1 VAGASI
7 LVVDDERSMRELLRI
22 ALGRA
27 GHKVTIADSP
37 DAARAAYEASDF
49 DLVITDL
56 RMPGGSGLDVLD
68 GVKALR
74 PNTQV
79 VVVTAFATPETA
91 IAALKRGAYDYL
103 TKPFKVD
110 EVGVVVAR
118 ALEKRTLLRDNLEL
132 RAELEGRFRLDRMV
146 GKSPAMQRLFELLRK
161 VAPSKTSVLI
171 SGESGTGKEVVARA
185 LHHLSARPRSE
196 GPFVG
201 VNVGAIPESLL
212 ESELFGHVRGAF
224 TGAVADRE
232 GLFAAAHGGT
242 LFLDEIG
249 ELGASMQVKLLRVL
263 QERKVKRVGGSIEE
277 EFDVRV
283 VAATNRDLEAEVER
297 GAFRRDLYYR
307 LNVIQ
312 LHLAP
317 LRARREDVPLLADHF
332 LRKHT
337 AALGRAMT
345 GLEPDAMAAL
355 VDYDFPGNVRELEN
369 LIERAVTL
377 ESGERITRASL
388 PELKARRA
396 ADAPAWSGSGD
407 LPQDGVDLDRLL
419 ADFER
424 DLLLKALDRT
434 KGVRKD
440 AAKLLGITFRS
451 LRYRLAKLGVAP
463 DEIDEKGEP
472 AE

>member
-1 VAGASI
+1 MPPAGSI
-7 LVVDDERSMRELLRI
+7 LIVDDERSMREFLRI
-22 ALGRA
+22 ALTRA
-27 GHKVTIADSP
+27 GHTVQLADSP
-37 DAARAAYEASDF
+37 DAARAAYGERDF

-56 RMPGGSGLDVLD
+56 RMPGGTGLDVLD
-68 GVKALR
+68 GVKAAR
-74 PNTQV
+74 PDTQV

-110 EVGVVVAR
+110 EIAVVVAR
-118 ALEKRTLLRDNLEL
+118 ALEKRALVRDNLEL

-171 SGESGTGKEVVARA
+171 SGESGTGKEMVARA
-185 LHHLSARPRSE
+185 LHHLSTRPRSE
-196 GPFVG
+196 GPFIG
-201 VNVGAIPESLL
+201 VNVGAIPDSLL

-224 TGAVADRE
+224 TGAVQDRP
-232 GLFAAAHGGT
+232 GLFAAADGGT

-249 ELGASMQVKLLRVL
+249 ELGSAMQVKLLRVL
-263 QERKVKRVGGSIEE
+263 QERKVKRVGGVNEE

-312 LHLAP
+312 LHIAP
-317 LRARREDVPLLADHF
+317 LRARKEDVPLLVEHF
-332 LRKHT
+332 VRKHT

-345 GLEPDAMAAL
+345 GIEPEAMAAL

-377 ESGERITRASL
+377 ESGDRITRASL
-388 PELKARRA
+388 PELKPRRPVE
-396 ADAPAWSGSGD
+396 APVSGGE
-407 LPQDGVDLDRLL
+407 LPAEGVDLDRLM

-424 DLLLKALDRT
+424 DLLMKALDRT
-434 KGVRKD
+434 KGVRKE

-451 LRYRLAKLGVAP
+451 LRYRLAKLGVAADDP
-463 DEIDEKGEP
+463 EGKDKDEPE
-472 AE
+472 